1 LTNQTQKFNHNPN
14 NRLQKIQ
21 NCAISINWME
31 NLGVDI
37 RFISP
42 HNIVDGSRRA
52 ILSCL
57 YAIKRRFTQGE
68 KDPKIFRTT
77 SNKEVDV
84 KRVTNVEITGPG
96 REDEVKKL
104 QKEKKILERL
114 LDSVVDE
121 YQLYKDFREKN
132 KPKEVPI
139 PGPSFNEKDEMMD
152 EMKEVIEDNKEMV
165 KEQLETIETIDSARS
180 MTPEIDEK
188 DKEMMENLE
197 KKLVQNN
204 IFSEYESK
212 LEELKLQN
220 MLMAEELK
228 KKDLLLNENML
239 MSEELKKKRF
249 TIKRKKS

>member
-1 LTNQTQKFNHNPN
+1 MMARVLGLLLVNSVFEKKGISITSLNDLRDGIRFLQLLEILTNQTQKFNHNPN

-104 QKEKKILERL
+104 QKEKKNI
-114 LDSVVDE
+114 
-121 YQLYKDFREKN
+121 RE
-132 KPKEVPI
+132 I
-139 PGPSFNEKDEMMD
+139 
-152 EMKEVIEDNKEMV
+152 I
-165 KEQLETIETIDSARS
+165 
-180 MTPEIDEK
+180 
-188 DKEMMENLE
+188 
-197 KKLVQNN
+197 
-204 IFSEYESK
+204 
-212 LEELKLQN
+212 
-220 MLMAEELK
+220 
-228 KKDLLLNENML
+228 
-239 MSEELKKKRF
+239 RF
-249 TIKRKKS
+249 CR